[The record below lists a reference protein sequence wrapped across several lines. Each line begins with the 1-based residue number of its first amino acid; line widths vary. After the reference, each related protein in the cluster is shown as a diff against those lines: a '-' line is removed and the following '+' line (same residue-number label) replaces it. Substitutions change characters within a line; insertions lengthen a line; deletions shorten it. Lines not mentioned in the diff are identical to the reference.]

1 MVATYFD
8 DLKGR
13 LMSQKQQAIIE
24 AAKSSPIVAV
34 ALWDKLASVPVEKW
48 VSVVAL
54 IYGLLQIYFLV
65 RDRRTKKRGG
75 RNGR

>member
-13 LMSQKQQAIIE
+13 LMSQKQQAIVE
-24 AAKSSPIVAV
+24 AAKSSPVFAV

-54 IYGLLQIYFLV
+54 VYGLLQIYFLF
-65 RDRRTKKRGG
+65 RDRRSKKRG
-75 RNGR
+75 R